1 MLQDSSASSRFCL
14 PWWLLLP
21 NQAEKRVKFCKQAAQ
36 PHAKGHT
43 KQAIDALQRAT

>member
-21 NQAEKRVKFCKQAAQ
+21 NQAEKRVKFCVLLDHGQA
-36 PHAKGHT
+36 
-43 KQAIDALQRAT
+43 R